1 MQNVDAAPA
10 LARGLDHLGQRRLAG
25 DIGRVGHALAA
36 RLLDHG
42 DGLLGGAEIV
52 VDREHL
58 GAFLREAQHGGA
70 AVAHA
75 LAGRLAGADH
85 DGDLVFE
92 THGEPPVGE
101 LGEWWASSEWRIA
114 NGE

>member
-1 MQNVDAAPA
+1 MRPQRSRAAA
-10 LARGLDHLGQRRLAG
+10 TISASACLAG
-25 DIGRVGHALAA
+25 DVGREGHALAA

-58 GAFLREAQHGGA
+58 GALLREAQHGGA

-92 THGEPPVGE
+92 THGNLWARASGE
-101 LGEWWASSEWRIA
+101 
-114 NGE
+114 